1 MPNIFDQAEKEL
13 NNFIQKD
20 ILSYSKNRNY
30 DYGPERRSNVSV
42 LSKYISHRVINEYD
56 VIGSALSSY
65 PLSKI
70 EKYIQEVFWRIYWKG
85 WLEHRPM
92 VWSDYLS
99 YTYSDNDNAD
109 YNNAIEG
116 NTGIACFDSWV
127 AELKDKNYLHNHTR
141 MWFAS
146 IWIFTLNLPWQLGA
160 NFFMRHLF
168 DGDSASNTLSW
179 RWVAGLQTV
188 GKHYLATSS
197 NISKYTNNKFE
208 PKNLNEDASPL
219 TDNKI
224 YNVQDIN
231 YTNTEQSSDLLI
243 MFDNDLSL
251 KDSEHLLGKYKYIYL
266 IHLPNESR
274 CIKLSDNVINFKYAV
289 LKDFSDMY
297 TNSEILTGDDIKKA
311 IDANQNI
318 DVIYPCIG
326 ENLSFLEKHNN
337 DDTKLNYI
345 YRYEDLFCWKYAKKG
360 FFNFKKNIPLIIER
374 VIKSKDLFNY

>member
-99 YTYSDNDNAD
+99 YTYSDNNNAD

-219 TDNKI
+219 IDNKI
-224 YNVQDIN
+224 YNAQDIN

-266 IHLPNESR
+266 IHLSNESR
-274 CIKLSDNVINFKYAV
+274 CIKLSDNVINFKYAI
-289 LKDFSDMY
+289 LKDFSDIY
-297 TNSEILTGDDIKKA
+297 TNSEILDGCAIKKV

-326 ENLSFLEKHNN
+326 ENLSFLEKHN
-337 DDTKLNYI
+337 DDKKLNYI

>member
-30 DYGPERRSNVSV
+30 DFGPERRSNVSV

-99 YTYSDNDNAD
+99 YTYSDNNNAD

-188 GKHYLATSS
+188 GKHYLATAS

-231 YTNTEQSSDLLI
+231 YTNTEQSSDSLI

-274 CIKLSDNVINFKYAV
+274 CIKLSDNVINFKYAI
-289 LKDFSDMY
+289 LKDFSDIY
-297 TNSEILTGDDIKKA
+297 TNSEILNGGDIKKV

-326 ENLSFLEKHNN
+326 ENLSFLEKHN

>member
-99 YTYSDNDNAD
+99 YTYSDNNNAD

-231 YTNTEQSSDLLI
+231 YTNTEQSSDSLI

-274 CIKLSDNVINFKYAV
+274 CIKISDNVINFKYAI
-289 LKDFSDMY
+289 LKDFSDIY
-297 TNSEILTGDDIKKA
+297 TNSEILNGGDIKKV

-326 ENLSFLEKHNN
+326 ENLSFLEKHN
-337 DDTKLNYI
+337 DDIKLNYI

>member
-30 DYGPERRSNVSV
+30 DFGPERRSNVSV

-99 YTYSDNDNAD
+99 YTYSDNNNTD

-116 NTGIACFDSWV
+116 TTGIACFDSWV

-224 YNVQDIN
+224 YNIQDIN
-231 YTNTEQSSDLLI
+231 YTNTEQSSDSLI

-289 LKDFSDMY
+289 LKDFSDIY
-297 TNSEILTGDDIKKA
+297 TKSEILNGGDIKKV

-326 ENLSFLEKHNN
+326 ENLSFLEKYN

>member
-30 DYGPERRSNVSV
+30 DFGPERRSNVSV

-70 EKYIQEVFWRIYWKG
+70 EKYIQEVFWRVYWKG

-99 YTYSDNDNAD
+99 YTYSDNNNTD

-116 NTGIACFDSWV
+116 TTGIACFDSWV

-231 YTNTEQSSDLLI
+231 YTNTEQSSDSLI

-251 KDSEHLLGKYKYIYL
+251 KDSEHILGKYKYIYL

-274 CIKLSDNVINFKYAV
+274 CIKLSDNVINFKYTI
-289 LKDFSDMY
+289 LKDFSDVY
-297 TNSEILTGDDIKKA
+297 TNSEILTGDDIKKV

-326 ENLSFLEKHNN
+326 ENLSFLEKFN
-337 DDTKLNYI
+337 DDLKLNYI

-374 VIKSKDLFNY
+374 VIKSKDLFNC

>member
-99 YTYSDNDNAD
+99 YTYSDNNNAD

-231 YTNTEQSSDLLI
+231 YTNTEQSSDSLI

-289 LKDFSDMY
+289 LKDFSDIY
-297 TNSEILTGDDIKKA
+297 TNSEILNGGDIKKV

-326 ENLSFLEKHNN
+326 ENLSFLEKHN
-337 DDTKLNYI
+337 DDKKLNYI

>member
-1 MPNIFDQAEKEL
+1 MPNIFDRAEKEL

-30 DYGPERRSNVSV
+30 DFGPERRSNVSV

-99 YTYSDNDNAD
+99 YTYSDNNNTD

-116 NTGIACFDSWV
+116 TTGIACFDSWV

-231 YTNTEQSSDLLI
+231 YTNTEQSSDSLI

-289 LKDFSDMY
+289 FKDFSDIY
-297 TNSEILTGDDIKKA
+297 TKSEILNGGDIKKV

-326 ENLSFLEKHNN
+326 ENLSFLEKHN

>member
-99 YTYSDNDNAD
+99 YTYSDNNNAD

-116 NTGIACFDSWV
+116 TTGIACFDSWV

-219 TDNKI
+219 IDNKI
-224 YNVQDIN
+224 YNAQDIN

-274 CIKLSDNVINFKYAV
+274 CIKLSDNVINFKYAI
-289 LKDFSDMY
+289 LKDFSDIY
-297 TNSEILTGDDIKKA
+297 TNSEILNGGDIKKV

-326 ENLSFLEKHNN
+326 ENLSFLEKHN
-337 DDTKLNYI
+337 DDKKLNYI

>member
-99 YTYSDNDNAD
+99 YTYSDNNNTD

-116 NTGIACFDSWV
+116 TTGIACFDSWV

-188 GKHYLATSS
+188 GKHYLATAS

-231 YTNTEQSSDLLI
+231 YTNTEQSSDSLI

-289 LKDFSDMY
+289 FKDFSDIY
-297 TNSEILTGDDIKKA
+297 TKSEILNGGDIKKV

-326 ENLSFLEKHNN
+326 ENLSFLEKYN

>member
-92 VWSDYLS
+92 LWSDYLS
-99 YTYSDNDNAD
+99 YTYSDNNNAD

-116 NTGIACFDSWV
+116 TTGIACFDSWV

-231 YTNTEQSSDLLI
+231 YTNTEQSSDSLI

-251 KDSEHLLGKYKYIYL
+251 KDSEHILGKYKYIYL

-289 LKDFSDMY
+289 FKDFSDIY
-297 TNSEILTGDDIKKA
+297 TKSEILNGGDIKKV

-326 ENLSFLEKHNN
+326 ENLSFLEKYN

>member
-1 MPNIFDQAEKEL
+1 MPNIFDQAEREL
-13 NNFIQKD
+13 NDFIQKD

-30 DYGPERRSNVSV
+30 DYGPEKRSNVSL

-65 PLSKI
+65 SLSKI
-70 EKYIQEVFWRIYWKG
+70 EKYIQEVFWRVYWKG

-92 VWSDYLS
+92 VWEDYLS
-99 YTYSDNDNAD
+99 YSYNKDNTD

-127 AELKDKNYLHNHTR
+127 SELKDKNYLHNHTR

-146 IWIFTLNLPWQLGA
+146 IWIFTLGLPWQLGA
-160 NFFMRHLF
+160 NFFMRYLF

-208 PKNLNEDASPL
+208 PENLNEDAPPL
-219 TDNKI
+219 TENKI
-224 YNVQDIN
+224 YNIQDIN
-231 YTNTEQSSDLLI
+231 YSNTEQSSDSLI
-243 MFDNDLSL
+243 MFDNDLSS
-251 KDSEHLLGKYKYIYL
+251 KDREHIYGNYKYIYL
-266 IHLPNESR
+266 AHLSNKSR
-274 CIKLSDNVINFKYAV
+274 FIKLSDNVINFKFQI
-289 LKDFSDMY
+289 LKDFSDRY
-297 TNSEILTGDDIKKA
+297 TNSKISTGDDIRKV
-311 IDANQNI
+311 IDADQKI

-326 ENLSFLEKHNN
+326 ENLSFLEKYTNN
-337 DDTKLNYI
+337 KKLNYI
-345 YRYEDLFCWKYAKKG
+345 YRHEDLFCWKFAKKG
-360 FFNFKKNIPLIIER
+360 FFNFKKNIPLIIQR
-374 VIKSKDLFNY
+374 VIKSKDLFNS

>member
-30 DYGPERRSNVSV
+30 DFGPERRSNVSV

-99 YTYSDNDNAD
+99 YTYSDNNNTD

-116 NTGIACFDSWV
+116 TTGIACFDSWV

-188 GKHYLATSS
+188 GKHYLATAS

-224 YNVQDIN
+224 YNIQDIN
-231 YTNTEQSSDLLI
+231 YTNTEQSSDSLI

-289 LKDFSDMY
+289 FKDFSDIY
-297 TNSEILTGDDIKKA
+297 TKSEILNGGDIKKV

-326 ENLSFLEKHNN
+326 ENLSFLEKHN

>member
-1 MPNIFDQAEKEL
+1 MPNIFDRAEKEL

-30 DYGPERRSNVSV
+30 DFGPERRSNVSV

-99 YTYSDNDNAD
+99 YTYSDNNNTD

-116 NTGIACFDSWV
+116 TTCIACFDSWV

-188 GKHYLATSS
+188 GKHYLATAS

-231 YTNTEQSSDLLI
+231 YTNTEQSSDSLI

-289 LKDFSDMY
+289 FKDFSDIY
-297 TNSEILTGDDIKKA
+297 TKSEILNGGDIKKV

-326 ENLSFLEKHNN
+326 ENLSFLEKYN

-360 FFNFKKNIPLIIER
+360 FFNFKKNIPLIIEI

>member
-30 DYGPERRSNVSV
+30 DFGPERRSNVSV

-70 EKYIQEVFWRIYWKG
+70 EKYIQEVFWRVYWKG

-99 YTYSDNDNAD
+99 YTYSDNNNTD

-116 NTGIACFDSWV
+116 TTGIACFDSWV

-188 GKHYLATSS
+188 GKHYLATAS

-231 YTNTEQSSDLLI
+231 YTNTEQSSDSLI

-289 LKDFSDMY
+289 FKDFSDIY
-297 TNSEILTGDDIKKA
+297 TKSEILNGGDIKKV

-326 ENLSFLEKHNN
+326 ENLSFLEKHN
-337 DDTKLNYI
+337 DDIKLNYI

>member
-99 YTYSDNDNAD
+99 YTYSDNNNAD

-224 YNVQDIN
+224 YNVKDIN
-231 YTNTEQSSDLLI
+231 YTNTEQSSDSLI

-251 KDSEHLLGKYKYIYL
+251 KDSEHLLEKYKYIYL

-274 CIKLSDNVINFKYAV
+274 CIKLSDNVINFKYAI
-289 LKDFSDMY
+289 LKDFSDIY
-297 TNSEILTGDDIKKA
+297 TNSEILNGGDIKKV

-326 ENLSFLEKHNN
+326 ENLSFLEKHN
-337 DDTKLNYI
+337 DDKKLNYI

>member
-30 DYGPERRSNVSV
+30 DFGPERRSNVSV

-70 EKYIQEVFWRIYWKG
+70 EKYIQEVFWRVYWKG

-99 YTYSDNDNAD
+99 YTYSDNNNTD

-116 NTGIACFDSWV
+116 TTGIACFDSWV

-188 GKHYLATSS
+188 GKHYLATAS

-231 YTNTEQSSDLLI
+231 YTNTEQSSDSLI

-274 CIKLSDNVINFKYAV
+274 CIKLSDNVINFKYAI
-289 LKDFSDMY
+289 LKDFSDIY
-297 TNSEILTGDDIKKA
+297 TNSEILNGGDIKKV

-326 ENLSFLEKHNN
+326 ENLSFLEKHN
-337 DDTKLNYI
+337 DDIKLNYI

>member
-30 DYGPERRSNVSV
+30 DFGPERRSNVSV

-99 YTYSDNDNAD
+99 YTYSDNNKTD

-116 NTGIACFDSWV
+116 TTGIACFDSWV

-188 GKHYLATSS
+188 GKHYLATAS

-231 YTNTEQSSDLLI
+231 YTNTEQSSDSLI

-289 LKDFSDMY
+289 FKDFSDIY
-297 TNSEILTGDDIKKA
+297 TKSEILNGGDIKKV

-326 ENLSFLEKHNN
+326 ENLSFLEKHN
-337 DDTKLNYI
+337 DDIKLNYI

>member
-99 YTYSDNDNAD
+99 YTYSDNNNTD

-116 NTGIACFDSWV
+116 TTGIACFDSWV

-231 YTNTEQSSDLLI
+231 YTNTEQSSDSLI

-274 CIKLSDNVINFKYAV
+274 CIKLSDNVINFKYAI
-289 LKDFSDMY
+289 LKDFSDIY
-297 TNSEILTGDDIKKA
+297 TNSEILTGDGIKKV

-326 ENLSFLEKHNN
+326 ENLSFLEKYNN
-337 DDTKLNYI
+337 DIKLNYI

>member
-99 YTYSDNDNAD
+99 YSYSDNNNAD

-116 NTGIACFDSWV
+116 TTGIACFDSWV

-224 YNVQDIN
+224 YNVKDIN
-231 YTNTEQSSDLLI
+231 YTNTEQSSDSLI
-243 MFDNDLSL
+243 MLDNDLSL

-289 LKDFSDMY
+289 LKDFSDIY
-297 TNSEILTGDDIKKA
+297 TNSEILNGGDIKKV

-326 ENLSFLEKHNN
+326 ENLSFLEKHN
-337 DDTKLNYI
+337 DDKKLNYI

>member
-13 NNFIQKD
+13 NSFIQKD

-99 YTYSDNDNAD
+99 YTYSDNNNTD

-116 NTGIACFDSWV
+116 TTGIACFDSWV

-224 YNVQDIN
+224 YNVKDIN
-231 YTNTEQSSDLLI
+231 YTNAEQSSDSLI

-274 CIKLSDNVINFKYAV
+274 CIKLSDNVINFKYEV
-289 LKDFSDMY
+289 LKDFSDIY
-297 TNSEILTGDDIKKA
+297 TNSEILNGGDIKKV

>member
-30 DYGPERRSNVSV
+30 DFGPERRSNVSV

-99 YTYSDNDNAD
+99 YTYSDNNNTD

-116 NTGIACFDSWV
+116 TTGIACFDSWV

-188 GKHYLATSS
+188 GKHYLATAS

-231 YTNTEQSSDLLI
+231 YTNTEQSSDSLI

-289 LKDFSDMY
+289 FKDFSDIY
-297 TNSEILTGDDIKKA
+297 TKSEILNGGDIKKV

-326 ENLSFLEKHNN
+326 ENLSFLEKYN

>member
-30 DYGPERRSNVSV
+30 DFGPERRSNVSV

-92 VWSDYLS
+92 VWTDYLS
-99 YTYSDNDNAD
+99 YTYSDNNNTD

-116 NTGIACFDSWV
+116 TTGIACFDSWV

-188 GKHYLATSS
+188 GKHYLATAS

-231 YTNTEQSSDLLI
+231 YTNTEQSSDSLI

-289 LKDFSDMY
+289 LKDFSDIY
-297 TNSEILTGDDIKKA
+297 TNSEILNGGDIKKV

-326 ENLSFLEKHNN
+326 ENLSFLEKYN

>member
-30 DYGPERRSNVSV
+30 DFGPERRSNVSV

-99 YTYSDNDNAD
+99 YTYSDNNNTD

-116 NTGIACFDSWV
+116 TTGIACFDSWV

-188 GKHYLATSS
+188 GKHYLATAS

-231 YTNTEQSSDLLI
+231 YTNTEQSSDSLI

-289 LKDFSDMY
+289 LKDFSDIY
-297 TNSEILTGDDIKKA
+297 TKSEILNGGDIKKV

-326 ENLSFLEKHNN
+326 ENLSFLEKHN
-337 DDTKLNYI
+337 DDIKLNYI

>member
-99 YTYSDNDNAD
+99 YTYSDNNNAD

-219 TDNKI
+219 IDNKI

-274 CIKLSDNVINFKYAV
+274 CIKLSDNVINFKYAI
-289 LKDFSDMY
+289 LKDFSDIY
-297 TNSEILTGDDIKKA
+297 TNSEILNGGDIKKV

-326 ENLSFLEKHNN
+326 ENLSFLEKHN
-337 DDTKLNYI
+337 DDKKLNYI

>member
-30 DYGPERRSNVSV
+30 DFGPERRSNVSV

-56 VIGSALSSY
+56 VIGAALSSY

-99 YTYSDNDNAD
+99 YTYSDNNNTD

-116 NTGIACFDSWV
+116 TTGIACFDSWV

-188 GKHYLATSS
+188 GKHYLATAS

-231 YTNTEQSSDLLI
+231 YTNTEQSSDSLI

-289 LKDFSDMY
+289 FKDFSDIY
-297 TNSEILTGDDIKKA
+297 TKSEILNGGDIKKV

-326 ENLSFLEKHNN
+326 ENLSFLEKYN

>member
-99 YTYSDNDNAD
+99 YTYSDNNNAD

-224 YNVQDIN
+224 YNVKDIN
-231 YTNTEQSSDLLI
+231 YTNTEQSSDSLI

-289 LKDFSDMY
+289 LKDFSDIY
-297 TNSEILTGDDIKKA
+297 TNSEILNGGDIKKV

-326 ENLSFLEKHNN
+326 ENLSFLEKHN

>member
-30 DYGPERRSNVSV
+30 DFGPERRSNVSV

-99 YTYSDNDNAD
+99 YTYSDNNNTD

-116 NTGIACFDSWV
+116 TTGIACFDSWV

-188 GKHYLATSS
+188 GKHYLATAS

-224 YNVQDIN
+224 YNIQDIN
-231 YTNTEQSSDLLI
+231 YTNTEQSSDSLI

-289 LKDFSDMY
+289 LKDFSDIY
-297 TNSEILTGDDIKKA
+297 TKSEILNGGDIKKV

-326 ENLSFLEKHNN
+326 ENLSFLEKHN
-337 DDTKLNYI
+337 DDIKLNYI

>member
-30 DYGPERRSNVSV
+30 DFGPERRSNVSV

-56 VIGSALSSY
+56 VIGAALSSY

-99 YTYSDNDNAD
+99 YTYSDNNNAD

-116 NTGIACFDSWV
+116 TTGIACFDSWV

-188 GKHYLATSS
+188 GKHYLATAS

-231 YTNTEQSSDLLI
+231 YTNTEQSSDSLI

-274 CIKLSDNVINFKYAV
+274 CIKLSDNVVNFKYAV
-289 LKDFSDMY
+289 LKDFSDIY
-297 TNSEILTGDDIKKA
+297 TNSEILNGGDIKKV

-326 ENLSFLEKHNN
+326 ENLSFLEKHN

>member
-30 DYGPERRSNVSV
+30 DFGPERRSNVSV

-99 YTYSDNDNAD
+99 YTYSDNNNTD

-116 NTGIACFDSWV
+116 TTGIACFDSWV

-168 DGDSASNTLSW
+168 DGNSASNTLSW

-188 GKHYLATSS
+188 GKHYLATAS

-224 YNVQDIN
+224 YNIQDIN
-231 YTNTEQSSDLLI
+231 YTNTEQSSDSLI

-289 LKDFSDMY
+289 FKDFSDIY
-297 TNSEILTGDDIKKA
+297 TKSEILNGGDIKKV

-326 ENLSFLEKHNN
+326 ENLSFLEKYN

>member
-30 DYGPERRSNVSV
+30 DFGPERRSNVSV

-99 YTYSDNDNAD
+99 YTYSDNNNTD

-116 NTGIACFDSWV
+116 TTGIACFDSWV

-188 GKHYLATSS
+188 GKHYLATAS

-231 YTNTEQSSDLLI
+231 YTNTEQSSDSLI

-274 CIKLSDNVINFKYAV
+274 CIKLSDNVINFKYAI
-289 LKDFSDMY
+289 LKDFSDIY
-297 TNSEILTGDDIKKA
+297 TNSEILNGGDIKKV

-326 ENLSFLEKHNN
+326 ENLSFLEKYN

>member
-30 DYGPERRSNVSV
+30 DFGPERRSNVSV

-99 YTYSDNDNAD
+99 YTYSDNNNAD

-219 TDNKI
+219 IDNKI

-274 CIKLSDNVINFKYAV
+274 CIKLSDNVINFKYAI
-289 LKDFSDMY
+289 LKDFSDIY
-297 TNSEILTGDDIKKA
+297 TNSEILNGGDIKKV

-326 ENLSFLEKHNN
+326 ENLSFLEKHN
-337 DDTKLNYI
+337 DDKKLNYI

>member
-30 DYGPERRSNVSV
+30 DFGPERRSNVSV

-99 YTYSDNDNAD
+99 YTYSDNNNTD

-116 NTGIACFDSWV
+116 TTGIACFDSWV

-188 GKHYLATSS
+188 GKHYLATAS

-231 YTNTEQSSDLLI
+231 YTNTEQSSDSLI

-289 LKDFSDMY
+289 LKDFSDIY
-297 TNSEILTGDDIKKA
+297 TNSEILNGGDIKKV

-326 ENLSFLEKHNN
+326 ENLSFLEKYN

>member
-99 YTYSDNDNAD
+99 YTYSDNNNAD

-224 YNVQDIN
+224 YNVKDIN
-231 YTNTEQSSDLLI
+231 YTNTEQSSDSLI

-274 CIKLSDNVINFKYAV
+274 CIKLSDNVINFKYAI
-289 LKDFSDMY
+289 LKDFSDIY
-297 TNSEILTGDDIKKA
+297 TNSEILNGGDIKKV

-326 ENLSFLEKHNN
+326 ENLSFLEKHN
-337 DDTKLNYI
+337 DDKKLNYI

>member
-13 NNFIQKD
+13 NNFIQND

-30 DYGPERRSNVSV
+30 DYGPEKRSNVSE

-70 EKYIQEVFWRIYWKG
+70 EKYIQEVFWRVYWKG

-99 YTYSDNDNAD
+99 YTYSDNNNTD

-116 NTGIACFDSWV
+116 TTGIACFDSWV
-127 AELKDKNYLHNHTR
+127 VELKDKNYLHNHTR

-231 YTNTEQSSDLLI
+231 YTNTEQSSDSLI

-289 LKDFSDMY
+289 FKDFSDIY
-297 TNSEILTGDDIKKA
+297 TKSEILNGGDIKKV

-318 DVIYPCIG
+318 DVIYPCVG
-326 ENLSFLEKHNN
+326 ENLSFLEKHN

>member
-70 EKYIQEVFWRIYWKG
+70 EKYIQEVFWRVYWKG

-92 VWSDYLS
+92 VWSDYFS
-99 YTYSDNDNAD
+99 YSHNDNNNTD

-116 NTGIACFDSWV
+116 TTGIACFDSWV
-127 AELKDKNYLHNHTR
+127 VELKDKNYLHNHTR

-188 GKHYLATSS
+188 GKHYLATAS

-231 YTNTEQSSDLLI
+231 YTNAEQSSDSLI

-274 CIKLSDNVINFKYAV
+274 CIKLSDNVINFKYAI
-289 LKDFSDMY
+289 LKDFSDVY
-297 TNSEILTGDDIKKA
+297 TNSEILTGDDIKKI

-326 ENLSFLEKHNN
+326 ENLSFLEKHN
-337 DDTKLNYI
+337 DDKKLNYI

>member
-99 YTYSDNDNAD
+99 YTYSDNNNAD

-219 TDNKI
+219 IDNKI

-289 LKDFSDMY
+289 LKDFSDIY
-297 TNSEILTGDDIKKA
+297 TNSEILNGGDIKKV

-326 ENLSFLEKHNN
+326 ENLSFLEKHN
-337 DDTKLNYI
+337 DDKKLNYI

>member
-30 DYGPERRSNVSV
+30 DFGPERRSNVSI

-99 YTYSDNDNAD
+99 YTYSDNNNAD

-231 YTNTEQSSDLLI
+231 YTNTEQSSDSLI

-251 KDSEHLLGKYKYIYL
+251 KDSEHILGKYKYIYL

-289 LKDFSDMY
+289 FKDFSDIY
-297 TNSEILTGDDIKKA
+297 TKSEILNGGDIKKV

-326 ENLSFLEKHNN
+326 ENLSFLEKYN

-345 YRYEDLFCWKYAKKG
+345 YRYEDLFCWKYAKIG

>member
-30 DYGPERRSNVSV
+30 DYGPEKRSNVSL

-99 YTYSDNDNAD
+99 YTYSDNNNTD

-116 NTGIACFDSWV
+116 TTGIACFDSWV

-188 GKHYLATSS
+188 GKHYLATAS

-231 YTNTEQSSDLLI
+231 YTNTEQSSDSLI

-274 CIKLSDNVINFKYAV
+274 CIKLSDNVVNFKYAV
-289 LKDFSDMY
+289 LKDFSDIY
-297 TNSEILTGDDIKKA
+297 TKSEILNGGDIKKV

-326 ENLSFLEKHNN
+326 ENLSFLEKHN